1 MPGKLKKLL
10 CDTSLVS
17 IKRAQLYTRAVGVE
31 GPGAE
36 GTCNPVFSSS
46 VNSILNRGWPWGGG
60 RLCSPH
66 YDVTPPGFSDLPKDL
81 FSICHK
87 HNHYKGCNSVYSDDF
102 DGRTSA
108 IYERHKCIS
117 WLARYFQTHTLI
129 WSMINE

>member
-1 MPGKLKKLL
+1 MPDKLKKLL

-46 VNSILNRGWPWGGG
+46 VNSILNRGWPWGRGGG

-66 YDVTPPGFSDLPKDL
+66 YDVTPPD
-81 FSICHK
+81 
-87 HNHYKGCNSVYSDDF
+87 
-102 DGRTSA
+102 
-108 IYERHKCIS
+108 
-117 WLARYFQTHTLI
+117 FQTFLRTCSQFAISITIIRVAIQSILMI
-129 WSMINE
+129 LMGVRLPSMNDTNASRGLLVTFKRTRLFGQ